1 MTLTEDYCSFEIAK
15 LLKEKGF
22 ECGATYSKG
31 FVKDGN
37 GFVGGLV
44 RHEDNITHQLAM
56 KWLRKK
62 HNIDIEIDADVGML
76 GVKVYTPFISTY
88 KSVTDNTSKLR
99 QYKRGLNY
107 KDDKG
112 VVSAL
117 QHFPTYEEAVEAAL
131 KYCLTKII

>member
-1 MTLTEDYCSFEIAK
+1 MILTEDYCSSEIVK

-22 ECGATYSKG
+22 KCGATYSKG
-31 FVKDGN
+31 FVKDRD

-44 RHEDNITHQLAM
+44 RHEDKITHQLAM

-76 GVKVYTPFISTY
+76 GIKVYTPFISTY
-88 KSVTDNTSKLR
+88 KSVTDNTNKLR
-99 QYKRGLNY
+99 QYKRGLHY

-112 VVSAL
+112 VVPAL
-117 QHFPTYEEAVEAAL
+117 QHFPKHEEAVESAL
-131 KYCLTKII
+131 KFCLTKLI